1 MPSWIFLL
9 TFSAALVKRNEC
21 ERTKKDDLVSA
32 CGRCCGLS
40 GRSSFRALW
49 KHGDHF
55 GQVVN
60 AVIRPD
66 AADQQHIVVRELRIP
81 RTLGC
86 ILAGAAFSAA
96 GSLMQGVTRNPL
108 ADSGLLASMREP
120 LLRWRSALLFYP
132 DLVLQEWL
140 SFPFWA
146 RRFPCWLST
155 S

>member
-1 MPSWIFLL
+1 MTLFLL
-9 TFSAALVKRNEC
+9 AVGAAVFLAAALSVLYGSMEI
-21 ERTKKDDLVSA
+21 T
-32 CGRCCGLS
+32 
-40 GRSSFRALW
+40 
-49 KHGDHF
+49 F

-132 DLVLQEWL
+132 DLALQEWL